1 MGQAVSKK
9 SSAAAQAASNN
20 AGRRLRLSR
29 TLPQQQQQQQQQ
41 SEVQGEAEQRKT
53 QQHPPPRLVTRE
65 EMLREAETDE
75 GSEQQQNQNARLAEN
90 LKYFLNPKELL
101 TPITPTDPES
111 NANVQ
116 ALRSRREDD
125 DLEVVGRINRVKS
138 SQITILLRELDN
150 SPSNGGSAVD
160 RVAAKYGM
168 DKETVTQL
176 ARFLSPCV

>member
-9 SSAAAQAASNN
+9 SSAAAQAANSSV
-20 AGRRLRLSR
+20 GRRLRLSR
-29 TLPQQQQQQQQQ
+29 TLPQQQQQQQ
-41 SEVQGEAEQRKT
+41 SEVQGEEGQKKT
-53 QQHPPPRLVTRE
+53 QQHPPRLVTRE
-65 EMLREAETDE
+65 EMLREAEADE
-75 GSEQQQNQNARLAEN
+75 GSEQQQNLRLAEN

-138 SQITILLRELDN
+138 SQITMLLRELDN
-150 SPSNGGSAVD
+150 NPSNGGSAVD
-160 RVAAKYGM
+160 RVAAKYGV
-168 DKETVTQL
+168 DKGTVTQL
-176 ARFLSPCV
+176 ARFLSPVSEIA